1 MRSEQPVETTVADE
15 LAIIYMPTMDKP
27 SRLYSLQ
34 NVLIYYGMEIN
45 VAKTEH
51 MSTMEYSVQ
60 MKLSVEEL
68 KNVDNFK

>member
-15 LAIIYMPTMDKP
+15 LAIIYMTTMDKH

>member
-15 LAIIYMPTMDKP
+15 LAIIYMPTMDKH